1 MVSENAAR
9 VPVLE
14 TANTVPVTVP
24 SPVKALLLV
33 PKLEG
38 LIATAPKLLPI
49 KALSPEGSKSSE
61 LGGVGKK
68 FAAPGVA
75 FAVETLY
82 MAELQVVG
90 DWAEHPVL
98 VASRDAVGV
107 APVIRPEIAP
117 SPTAGVGTPLLA
129 YGVAYTGTGMSC
141 WQLMS

>member
-1 MVSENAAR
+1 MVSENTAR
-9 VPVLE
+9 APVLE

-24 SPVKALLLV
+24 SPVKGPLVV

-38 LIATAPKLLPI
+38 LITSAPKLLPI
-49 KALSPEGSKSSE
+49 KALSPGGSKSSE

-68 FAAPGVA
+68 FAEPGVA

-82 MAELQVVG
+82 TAELQVVG

-107 APVIRPEIAP
+107 APVIRPEIAV
-117 SPTAGVGTPLLA
+117 S
-129 YGVAYTGTGMSC
+129 AYTGAGMSC
-141 WQLMS
+141 WQLLS